1 MRSKE
6 NKIKFVEVKWT
17 CCSCLLSLH
26 SKKYFEIIYKK
37 KNRLQLFCHNLSM
50 ALYQKLLLMH
60 DDFVLSAW
68 NRVFMIRTRALSA

>member
-17 CCSCLLSLH
+17 CCSCLLFLH

-37 KNRLQLFCHNLSM
+37 TDYNF
-50 ALYQKLLLMH
+50 
-60 DDFVLSAW
+60 FVT
-68 NRVFMIRTRALSA
+68 I